1 MSSSPSPSSPSSIL
15 REILVEQRGWRALND
30 DIFLDRDGRR
40 RRVHVFEGSVNVE
53 AVRHALSE
61 ASRDAGEGPPI
72 IVGDTITTV
81 FNGMEFIP
89 RDMLLMNPFKHEMVP
104 IYAVY
109 SGTESHDVA
118 GSAFPKGAVPEG
130 TALKMSASD
139 PIAVLMGLR
148 PGDAV
153 LARPKPSMSKCTPR
167 ETVRIIT

>member
-1 MSSSPSPSSPSSIL
+1 MSSSPSPSSPPSPSSIL
-15 REILVEQRGWRALND
+15 REILVEQRGWRALDD
-30 DIFLDRDGRR
+30 DIFIDRDGRR

-61 ASRDAGEGPPI
+61 ASRSDAGEGPPI

-81 FNGMEFIP
+81 LNGMEFIP

-104 IYAVY
+104 VYAEIAGK
-109 SGTESHDVA
+109 GT
-118 GSAFPKGAVPEG
+118 VPEG
-130 TALKMSASD
+130 HALRMSASD

-167 ETVRIIT
+167 ETVRIITFSNS